1 LSASP
6 IDHFKTVNDT
16 LGHAAGD
23 RVLAAVASCCSDNVR
38 AGDAFGQEFAI
49 LLANVTSDEAVSAAE
64 RFRSAI
70 ASLTIPSFPAL
81 EVTASIGVSS
91 LTTEVTSMEAWL
103 ARADAAMYAAKRGGR
118 NRCCIAEVGAE
129 SCREQV

>member
-1 LSASP
+1 
-6 IDHFKTVNDT
+6 
-16 LGHAAGD
+16 
-23 RVLAAVASCCSDNVR
+23 
-38 AGDAFGQEFAI
+38 
-49 LLANVTSDEAVSAAE
+49 
-64 RFRSAI
+64 
-70 ASLTIPSFPAL
+70 LTIPSFPAL